1 MYRAWN
7 LEESIE
13 SQFFGLYREN
23 LLLICCSLGNREVEV
38 AVVGKNL
45 TSMTLTNHRLTELNC
60 RCRCL
65 CRDANPEYSI
75 LELYY
80 RVILR
85 ILTLLLVMYVNHLVF
100 LDFIEYLC
108 EIHIVNV
115 FVQESS
121 AVWTENNV
129 NEQEIKCNT
138 RRDSDQT
145 NK

>member
-1 MYRAWN
+1 M
-7 LEESIE
+7 
-13 SQFFGLYREN
+13 
-23 LLLICCSLGNREVEV
+23 
-38 AVVGKNL
+38 GKNL

-85 ILTLLLVMYVNHLVF
+85 ILTLLLVTYVNHLVF

>member
-1 MYRAWN
+1 M
-7 LEESIE
+7 
-13 SQFFGLYREN
+13 
-23 LLLICCSLGNREVEV
+23 LICCSLGNREVEV

-45 TSMTLTNHRLTELNC
+45 TSMTLTNHCLTELN
-60 RCRCL
+60 CL

-75 LELYY
+75 LDLYY

-85 ILTLLLVMYVNHLVF
+85 ILTLLLVKSVNHLIF
-100 LDFIEYLC
+100 LDFKEYLC
-108 EIHIVNV
+108 EIHVVNV

-129 NEQEIKCNT
+129 NEPEIKCNT
-138 RRDSDQT
+138 RRDLNQT